1 MPTSAFKDDE
11 RNPLMDESQPTDLAV
26 PLIAADDD
34 AYEGLSSR
42 MAWRVAAALFAAAGI
57 GCLVEL
63 ATGWFGASIENE
75 SMVLALAVSSLV
87 LSAIWLF
94 ISRRDVDDRWLHVGI
109 LISYGILA
117 GVLSQ
122 APNVESHL
130 GIVYLVPLTFV
141 ALFLPARALI
151 FYIGL
156 SITFIAYSMIHHAGE
171 QYGVVPGIMAIAA
184 LVSTA
189 FLTLYVRLQLD
200 SIGRQAALL
209 SGRDALTGLS
219 NLRPLYERVEQL
231 VRRAERGETGV
242 TVIML
247 DLEGFKRVNDQY
259 SHSVGDETL
268 RVVAKAMADSVRRDE
283 MVARR
288 GGDEFAIVTET
299 TDEEELETLIRRISH
314 HVSDVRI
321 DMLPD
326 VRSGVTSGYATFRE
340 GDTVGQLLA
349 RADRKLHEAKAAAKL
364 ERWSWRAR
372 KLDDLADEYG
382 FGD

>member
-11 RNPLMDESQPTDLAV
+11 RHPLMDETKPTDLARTA
-26 PLIAADDD
+26 IAADED
-34 AYEGLSSR
+34 AYQGLTSR
-42 MAWRVAAALFAAAGI
+42 MAWRVAAALFLAAGV
-57 GCLVEL
+57 GALLEL
-63 ATGWFGASIENE
+63 ALGLFGPTVENE
-75 SMVLALAVSSLV
+75 SIVIGLSSF
-87 LSAIWLF
+87 AIVMSGVWF
-94 ISRRDVDDRWLHVGI
+94 YISNRDVDDRWLHVGV
-109 LISYGILA
+109 LMSYAILA

-122 APNVESHL
+122 APTVEAHL

-141 ALFLPARALI
+141 ALFLPARALA

-156 SITFIAYSMIHHAGE
+156 SVTFIAYSMIHHAGE
-171 QYGVVPGIMAIAA
+171 AFGIIPGVMAIAA

-209 SGRDALTGLS
+209 SGRDALTGLA

-231 VRRAERGETGV
+231 VRRAERGESGI
-242 TVIML
+242 TVIMM

-259 SHSVGDETL
+259 SHSVGDQTL
-268 RVVAKAMADSVRRDE
+268 RVVAKAMAEAVRRDE

-288 GGDEFAIVTET
+288 GGDEFAIVTES
-299 TDEEELETLIRRISH
+299 TDEEEIETLIRRVTH
-314 HVSDVRI
+314 RVSDARI

-349 RADRKLHEAKAAAKL
+349 RADRKMHEAKAQARL
-364 ERWSWRAR
+364 ERWSWRSR

>member
-1 MPTSAFKDDE
+1 MPISAFKDDE
-11 RNPLMDESQPTDLAV
+11 RKPLMDESTPTDLARTT
-26 PLIAADDD
+26 LAGEED
-34 AYEGLSSR
+34 AYQGLTSR
-42 MAWRVAAALFAAAGI
+42 LAWRVAAALFFAAGM
-57 GCLVEL
+57 GALLEL
-63 ATGWFGASIENE
+63 ATGLLGLSVDGEAQVIGLS
-75 SMVLALAVSSLV
+75 VLAIMLSGVWLV
-87 LSAIWLF
+87 
-94 ISRRDVDDRWLHVGI
+94 ISRRDVDDRWLHVGV

-117 GVLSQ
+117 GIFGE
-122 APNVESHL
+122 APTVEAHL

-141 ALFLPARALI
+141 ALFMPARALA

-156 SITFIAYSMIHHAGE
+156 SVTFIAYSMIHHANE
-171 QYGVVPGIMAIAA
+171 QFGAVPGVLAISA

-209 SGRDALTGLS
+209 SGRDALTGLA

-231 VRRAERGETGV
+231 VRRAERGESGI

-259 SHSVGDETL
+259 SHSVGDQTL
-268 RVVAKAMADSVRRDE
+268 RVVAKAMSDAVRRDE
-283 MVARR
+283 LVARR

-299 TDEEELETLIRRISH
+299 TDPEEIEALIRRMTH
-314 HVSDVRI
+314 CVSDARI

-349 RADRKLHEAKAAAKL
+349 RADRKMHEAKAAARL
-364 ERWSWRAR
+364 ERWSWRSR

-382 FGD
+382 FDE

>member
-1 MPTSAFKDDE
+1 MPIRAFKDDK
-11 RNPLMDESQPTDLAV
+11 RNPLMDESNPTDLARTTF
-26 PLIAADDD
+26 AGDDD

-42 MAWRVAAALFAAAGI
+42 LAWRVAAALFFAAGI
-57 GCLVEL
+57 GALIEL
-63 ATGWFGASIENE
+63 ATGLLGLSVDSEAIVIGLSA
-75 SMVLALAVSSLV
+75 LALA
-87 LSAIWLF
+87 LSGVWLF
-94 ISRRDVDDRWLHVGI
+94 ISGRDVDDRWLNVGV

-122 APNVESHL
+122 APSIEAHL

-141 ALFLPARALI
+141 ALFLPARALA

-156 SITFIAYSMIHHAGE
+156 SVTFIAYSMISHADE
-171 QYGVVPGIMAIAA
+171 QFGMLPGVLAISA

-209 SGRDALTGLS
+209 SGRDALTGLA

-231 VRRAERGETGV
+231 VRRAERGESGI

-259 SHSVGDETL
+259 SHSVGDQTL
-268 RVVAKAMADSVRRDE
+268 RVVAKAMSDAARRDE
-283 MVARR
+283 LVARR
-288 GGDEFAIVTET
+288 GGDEFAIVTES
-299 TDEEELETLIRRISH
+299 TDPDEIESLIRRVTH
-314 HVSDVRI
+314 RVSDARI

-349 RADRKLHEAKAAAKL
+349 RADRKMHEAKAAARL
-364 ERWSWRAR
+364 ERWSWRSR
-372 KLDDLADEYG
+372 KLDDLADEFG